1 MLGFKYF
8 VPLLVLLS
16 KAGGANLD
24 ENSLYDVVEDF
35 AGNETQ
41 ATTNGERTTCLD
53 IMARN
58 GLNFSTFWHGAAHGL
73 HSLHL
78 EEIRHFFEP
87 DATENNKI
95 PVVNKNLSSSQT
107 ILFDAP
113 LAGYDEHFYTM
124 ALKVMAFFMLNDA
137 QDFFEQGLN
146 TLEKLTHQYHMH
158 EIYTAAAPIYKK
170 MKENPPTDPEL
181 CGCVN
186 DITGNGILA
195 EMVAIAKKLKY
206 FQQQRRVGRLI
217 QPDGSDGTRSYN
229 DYLCSLFR
237 SYQSY
242 GCRKK
247 RAAEDDDAS
256 KIAELEAEY
265 LANPTRDTAMSLMRV
280 KPWKGNTLVGP
291 EQWIS
296 YQAMLTESMIDA
308 EELNDFATFLYCRL
322 NHPETDHPEE
332 LFV

>member
-1 MLGFKYF
+1 L
-8 VPLLVLLS
+8 
-16 KAGGANLD
+16 
-24 ENSLYDVVEDF
+24 
-35 AGNETQ
+35 
-41 ATTNGERTTCLD
+41 TNCLD

-124 ALKVMAFFMLNDA
+124 ALKVMAFFMLNDG

-158 EIYTAAAPIYKK
+158 EIYAAAAPIYKK
-170 MKENPPTDPEL
+170 MKQNPPTDTEL

-186 DITGNGILA
+186 DITGNGILT

-206 FQQQRRVGRLI
+206 FQQQARMGRKI
-217 QPDGSDGTRSYN
+217 APDCDDRSYN
-229 DYLCSLFR
+229 DYWCSSR
-237 SYQSY
+237 NYQSY
-242 GCRKK
+242 GCGCGRK
-247 RAAEDDDAS
+247 RRDADDDDEFN
-256 KIAELEAEY
+256 IAELEKEY
-265 LANPTRDTAMSLMRV
+265 LANPTRQTAMSLLHA

-291 EQWIS
+291 DQWIS

-308 EELNDFATFLYCRL
+308 EQLNDFATFLYCRL
-322 NHPETDHPEE
+322 NQPDTDHPNN